1 MAREEGDKEGISAG
15 RFVHPNLLPPT
26 RTVKIQAGRLVHP
39 GPTGIGGGRLVHPG
53 PYGIGI
59 DYEESYHFGAI
70 GATQPTGALT
80 DAWVEYQ
87 AAPGLAYVRASSIPV
102 GLPCKF
108 ACSGN
113 ANSGGPT
120 SWAIVYT
127 VIDLAG
133 PTLFDYHIRSV
144 SELAG
149 RTTFNWV
156 GGVAPGDGDY
166 LQNNHNQPWVM
177 PPHDLNLSFRLFGG
191 YFTNGQPDQTLL
203 QSGDPSL
210 YY

>member
-1 MAREEGDKEGISAG
+1 MRNIRIEGAGRGISG
-15 RFVHPNLLPPT
+15 
-26 RTVKIQAGRLVHP
+26 GRLVHP
-39 GPTGIGGGRLVHPG
+39 GPTGIG
-53 PYGIGI
+53 I
-59 DYEESYHFGAI
+59 DFDNSYHFGAI
-70 GATQPTGALT
+70 SATLPTGALT

-87 AAPGLAYVRASSIPV
+87 AAPGLAYVRASSIPQ
-102 GLPCKF
+102 GLPCRF

-156 GGVAPGDGDY
+156 GGVASNDY
-166 LQNNHNQPWVM
+166 LQNNHNNPWLM

-191 YFTNGQPDQTLL
+191 YFTNGQPDQTPL
-203 QSGDPSL
+203 QNGDPSL

>member
-59 DYEESYHFGAI
+59 DYEESYHFGEIAAI
-70 GATQPTGALT
+70 SGLPTGAIS
-80 DAWVEYQ
+80 DAWVEYLP
-87 AAPGLAYVRASSIPV
+87 APGGSYTRANSIPI
-102 GLPCKF
+102 GSLCKF
-108 ACSGN
+108 TCSGN
-113 ANSGGPT
+113 ANSGGVT

-127 VIDLAG
+127 VIDLNG
-133 PTLFDYHIRSV
+133 PTLFDYHIHSA

-149 RTTFNWV
+149 RVSFNWI
-156 GGVAPGDGDY
+156 GGISTEYA
-166 LQNNHNQPWVM
+166 QNNHNQPWKM
-177 PPHDLNLSFRLFGG
+177 PDHDLNLSFRLFAS
-191 YFTNGQPDQTLL
+191 FDSQPSQTLL
-203 QSGDPSL
+203 QNGDPSL